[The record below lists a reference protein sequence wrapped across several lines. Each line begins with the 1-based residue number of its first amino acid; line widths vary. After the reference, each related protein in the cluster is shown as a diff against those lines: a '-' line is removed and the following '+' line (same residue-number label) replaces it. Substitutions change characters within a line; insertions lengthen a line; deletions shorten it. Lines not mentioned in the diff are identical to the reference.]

1 MAFTEMVSMDDDL
14 FDQESLVLLK
24 NEEKIHHRIYNN
36 QYYYGPV
43 EKRENLHFT
52 A

>member
-36 QYYYGPV
+36 QYYYRPV